1 MAKYVRSQITDLT
14 ENPVWQAFHEQL
26 KSRLETD
33 RLALE
38 DVSLTMDELNMQRG
52 VVTALRQVLYF
63 IKELTENTNLEETK
77 DGQAGAPADCHTP
90 RGRRRGPGGSA
101 RSAAGAVA
109 IEHPA
114 AGRARRRTRC
124 ATRPAPGTSPRW
136 ATGGDAGR

>member
-1 MAKYVRSQITDLT
+1 MAKFVRSQITDLT

-63 IKELTENTNLEETK
+63 IKELTENTDLKETEN
-77 DGQAGAPADCHTP
+77 G
-90 RGRRRGPGGSA
+90 
-101 RSAAGAVA
+101 
-109 IEHPA
+109 
-114 AGRARRRTRC
+114 
-124 ATRPAPGTSPRW
+124 
-136 ATGGDAGR
+136 

>member
-1 MAKYVRSQITDLT
+1 MAKFVRSRITDLT

-63 IKELTENTNLEETK
+63 VKELTENTDLKET
-77 DGQAGAPADCHTP
+77 
-90 RGRRRGPGGSA
+90 
-101 RSAAGAVA
+101 
-109 IEHPA
+109 ENE
-114 AGRARRRTRC
+114 
-124 ATRPAPGTSPRW
+124 
-136 ATGGDAGR
+136 

>member
-1 MAKYVRSQITDLT
+1 MAKFVRSQITDLT

-63 IKELTENTNLEETK
+63 IKELTENTDLKET
-77 DGQAGAPADCHTP
+77 
-90 RGRRRGPGGSA
+90 
-101 RSAAGAVA
+101 
-109 IEHPA
+109 ENE
-114 AGRARRRTRC
+114 
-124 ATRPAPGTSPRW
+124 
-136 ATGGDAGR
+136 